1 MSTFSISITQSQAV
15 DLVDEWNA
23 LANSRSN
30 LAYTEAHLIMDGDNF
45 DAELIAD
52 GVTTVEVGR
61 LQSASGKPE
70 TFNVWASDVCI
81 EEGAVA

>member
-1 MSTFSISITQSQAV
+1 MSTFSISITHSQAV

-45 DAELIAD
+45 DAEH
-52 GVTTVEVGR
+52 GPR
-61 LQSASGKPE
+61 
-70 TFNVWASDVCI
+70 F
-81 EEGAVA
+81 

>member
-1 MSTFSISITQSQAV
+1 MSTFSISITHSQAV

-23 LANSRSN
+23 LANSRN
-30 LAYTEAHLIMDGDNF
+30 QLAYTGAHLVMDGDNF

-52 GVTTVEVGR
+52 GVTTVELGR

-81 EEGAVA
+81 EEEVTA